1 MEMKKQIKIKEYK
14 MNDDHN
20 DLEDIRIRFEERNI
34 ELEYFHSR
42 KDLINSVKS
51 EMEHYK
57 KIGIGNSQTLKSL
70 KISELAIDMGK
81 TVFDKTLAETPE
93 DIKHLKKMALVSD
106 CYITSCN
113 AFSKD
118 GRIVNV
124 DHSGNRVAAITYG
137 PERVLIIVGMNKLV
151 NSEKDAINRALT
163 VATPLNAKRAKIES
177 PCSRNESCEGCTQIN
192 RVCNY
197 VSIIKGQHYPGRM
210 KLLIINEDLGF

>member
-1 MEMKKQIKIKEYK
+1 MIG
-14 MNDDHN
+14 NPS

-42 KDLINSVKS
+42 TDLINSVKN

-113 AFSKD
+113 CICFS
-118 GRIVNV
+118 G
-124 DHSGNRVAAITYG
+124 
-137 PERVLIIVGMNKLV
+137 
-151 NSEKDAINRALT
+151 
-163 VATPLNAKRAKIES
+163 
-177 PCSRNESCEGCTQIN
+177 
-192 RVCNY
+192 
-197 VSIIKGQHYPGRM
+197 
-210 KLLIINEDLGF
+210 

>member
-1 MEMKKQIKIKEYK
+1 MGIDKREYK
-14 MNDDHN
+14 MNGDHN

-34 ELEYFHSR
+34 ELEYFYSR

-51 EMEHYK
+51 EME
-57 KIGIGNSQTLKSL
+57 
-70 KISELAIDMGK
+70 
-81 TVFDKTLAETPE
+81 
-93 DIKHLKKMALVSD
+93 HLKKMALVSD

-124 DHSGNRVAAITYG
+124 DHSGNRVAAITHG
-137 PERVLIIVGMNKLV
+137 PDRVLIIVGMNKLV
-151 NSEKDAINRALT
+151 NTEKDAINRALT
-163 VATPLNAKRAKIES
+163 VATPLNAKRAKIDS
-177 PCSRNESCEGCTQIN
+177 PCSRNEPCEGCTQIN

-210 KLLIINEDLGF
+210 KLLIMNEDLGF